1 MGSTAVDEASTR
13 TLAAEPS
20 AAILRVIHHVQTAY
34 DDRVSPSEPLRFVVK
49 ELLAITGSAGGF
61 VAEASPG
68 NGRAELTVRAA
79 IGVRV
84 APEIANACFK
94 KVLTT
99 GGPVLSPEPG
109 VAGLVGGDP
118 AVRSCVAVPLTS
130 GAGIEGLLGLVNRPG
145 GFDDATLDLIAPLA
159 ATCGALLAKAR
170 VVAERELSERRLR
183 EAQDALAHYVVHDHL
198 TGLVNRREFERQ
210 LVEAVVSARRGRT
223 HTLAYVDLDQFKLIN
238 DTHGHVAGDVVLREV
253 TARLRLHVRG
263 SDTLARLGGDEF
275 GIILWDC
282 AAADAAAIAAR
293 WTEEI
298 AAGSSEW
305 NGNRL
310 RASMSVG
317 LVELNR
323 LTRDATEVLSYADRA
338 CLAAKEAGGSR
349 VCNYRDDDSYLAE
362 KGAQMR
368 WATRLKEGLAND
380 QFVLFAQE
388 IVGTRGRTGP
398 GKHFEVLVRYKDDD
412 GRLVAPGFFLPAAE
426 RYGIIPQLDRWVI
439 SHTIAW
445 LGSLDHRLE
454 RVGSCA
460 VNVSG
465 RTLDA
470 GFAEWLVD
478 QIDLHRVEPSMLCL
492 ELTETAAVE
501 ELPRAGASLDRL
513 RASGVRVAL
522 DDFGSGLSSFS
533 YLKRL
538 PIDIVKIDGQ
548 FIKSLGK
555 SEVDRTIVRSVAEI
569 ARSMGKVTVAEWV
582 EDEATLELVRELGVD
597 FVQGYLFGKPGPLAE
612 LFTSP

>member
-1 MGSTAVDEASTR
+1 MAIDEASGAA
-13 TLAAEPS
+13 LAADPS
-20 AAILRVIHHVQTAY
+20 AAILRLIHHVQTAY
-34 DDRVSPSEPLRFVVK
+34 GDLTSPTEPLRFVIE
-49 ELLAITGSAGGF
+49 ELLAITGSDGGF
-61 VAEASPG
+61 IAETTSGA
-68 NGRAELTVRAA
+68 NLTVRAA
-79 IGVRV
+79 AWVRLDPGF
-84 APEIANACFK
+84 AQACFREA
-94 KVLTT
+94 LAT
-99 GGPVLSPEPG
+99 GRPVLGPG
-109 VAGLVGGDP
+109 VDGG
-118 AVRSCVAVPLTS
+118 ASCAVAVPLTS
-130 GAGIEGLLGLVNRPG
+130 GVGVEGVLGLVSRSIR
-145 GFDDATLDLIAPLA
+145 FDAATLGLIVPLA
-159 ATCGALLAKAR
+159 ATCGGLLARAR
-170 VVAERELSERRLR
+170 DLAERELSERRLR
-183 EAQDALAHYVVHDHL
+183 EVEEALAHYVVHDSL

-210 LVEAVVSARRGRT
+210 LGETVMSARRGRT
-223 HTLAYVDLDQFKLIN
+223 HTLAYIDLDQFKLIN

-253 TARLRLHVRG
+253 TSRLRLHVRG

-275 GIILWDC
+275 GVILWDC
-282 AAADAAAIAAR
+282 TAADAAVIAAR
-293 WTEEI
+293 WTEEV

-305 NGNRL
+305 NGSRL

-317 LVELNR
+317 LVELNGR
-323 LTRDATEVLSYADRA
+323 TGGATEVLSYADRA

-362 KGAQMR
+362 QGAQMR

-388 IVGTRGRTGP
+388 IVASHGRSGP
-398 GKHFEVLVRYKDDD
+398 RKHFEVLVRYRGDD

-426 RYGIIPQLDRWVI
+426 RYGIVPQLDRWVMA
-439 SHTIAW
+439 HTLAW
-445 LGSLDHRLE
+445 LAALDRRGE
-454 RVGSCA
+454 RVSTCA

-470 GFAEWLVD
+470 RFADWLIA
-478 QIDLHRVEPSMLCL
+478 QLELHGVEPSMLCL

-513 RASGVRVAL
+513 RACGVRVAL

-538 PIDIVKIDGQ
+538 PVDIVKIDGQ
-548 FIKSLGK
+548 FIKGLGK

-582 EDEATLELVRELGVD
+582 EDEATLALVRELGVD
-597 FVQGYLFGKPGPLAE
+597 FVQGYLIGKPRPLDE
-612 LFTSP
+612 LFPS